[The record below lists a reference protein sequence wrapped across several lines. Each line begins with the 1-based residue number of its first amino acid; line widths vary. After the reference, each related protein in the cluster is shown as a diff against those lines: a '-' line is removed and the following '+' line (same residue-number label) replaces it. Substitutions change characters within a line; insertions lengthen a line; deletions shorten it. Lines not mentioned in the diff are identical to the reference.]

1 MTKIKK
7 EEKKIKANGR
17 KIPRKYESR
26 KMDEEQVMEVER
38 EGWWVYVLLL
48 STVVILAQ
56 SLKDYTFSFDNVT
69 LTYSIFVL
77 PVIYFITN
85 YITKKYGYGNA
96 IVGISVSSVAMV
108 IFSFVMSFAIGQDF
122 SFYDICGGF
131 CGYVIS
137 QFVNL
142 TIYQYLL
149 VNVSNSF
156 VLFYLTYLFAFVVN
170 YLFYTLIYMNL
181 LVLDSYWI
189 AYFSTLIIQGVIC
202 FLLVFVDVN
211 IKRGIEVE

>member
-1 MTKIKK
+1 MTNEVVKK
-7 EEKKIKANGR
+7 VKASSR
-17 KIPRKYESR
+17 KIFKKYDSHQ
-26 KMDEEQVMEVER
+26 KDIDEVVAVEK
-38 EGWWVYVLLL
+38 EGWWVYVFLL